1 MALIL
6 IMTFNDARLF
16 VSDYESPNEVDIHN
30 NIINDDLI
38 VEDIETVKVKLNFK
52 KEVLSRH

>member
-38 VEDIETVKVKLNFK
+38 VEDIVKVKLNFK